1 MELALQLMDRA
12 LEGYVEVRPDLSTR
26 PSLPLP
32 TLA

>member
-1 MELALQLMDRA
+1 MDGALA
-12 LEGYVEVRPDLSTR
+12 GYQEVRPDLSTR